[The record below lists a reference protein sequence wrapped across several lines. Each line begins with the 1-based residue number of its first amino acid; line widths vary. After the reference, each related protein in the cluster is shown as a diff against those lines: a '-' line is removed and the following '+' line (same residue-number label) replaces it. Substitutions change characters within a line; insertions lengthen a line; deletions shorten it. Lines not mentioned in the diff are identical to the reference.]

1 MLLRGMREF
10 GARGLWEVFSPAYL
24 GFILVFG
31 MFTRLG
37 KGVASKSFNTR
48 ASALAHDGALHDM

>member
-1 MLLRGMREF
+1 M
-10 GARGLWEVFSPAYL
+10 VFRLAYL

-37 KGVASKSFNTR
+37 KGVARETFNTR
-48 ASALAHDGALHDM
+48 ASALAHDGVLHDV